1 MFLLDYQ
8 KPGRAA
14 DDVARIYDQFK
25 GRADVPGPLQ
35 LLSASP
41 ELLRLQFD
49 QIGYFMRHERLTFP
63 MLAAIRF
70 LASQHACFDHCRS
83 LNRKWLTKAG
93 LTGED
98 LENLDAGADAE
109 AFSAEEN
116 ALLRFVR
123 KMLAREV
130 TDSRDIQE
138 LRAHGWRDSDILDA
152 CAQGTAL
159 VGMSI
164 LFDAFA
170 ERKSPDMPG

>member
-1 MFLLDYQ
+1 MFLLEYQ
-8 KPGRAA
+8 KPGQAA
-14 DDVARIYDQFK
+14 GDVAGIYDHFR
-25 GRADVPGPLQ
+25 GRTEVPAPLQ

-63 MLAAIRF
+63 VLAAIRF
-70 LASQHACFDHCRS
+70 LAARQACFDHCRS

-130 TDSRDIQE
+130 TDARDIQE
-138 LRAHGWRDSDILDA
+138 LRDLGWRDSDILDA

-159 VGMSI
+159 IGMSI
-164 LFDAFA
+164 LFDAFT

>member
-14 DDVARIYDQFK
+14 DDVARIYDHFK
-25 GRADVPGPLQ
+25 GRAEVPGPLQ

-41 ELLRLQFD
+41 ELLRLQFE
-49 QIGYFMRHERLTFP
+49 QIGYFMRHERLNFP
-63 MLAAIRF
+63 VLAAIRF
-70 LASQHACFDHCRS
+70 LASQQACFDHCRS
-83 LNRKWLTKAG
+83 LNRSWLTKAG

-98 LENLDAGADAE
+98 LENLAGGVDAG

-123 KMLAREV
+123 KVLAREA
-130 TDSRDIQE
+130 TDPRDIHE
-138 LRAHGWRDSDILDA
+138 LRELGWRDSDILDA

-164 LFDAFA
+164 LFDAFF